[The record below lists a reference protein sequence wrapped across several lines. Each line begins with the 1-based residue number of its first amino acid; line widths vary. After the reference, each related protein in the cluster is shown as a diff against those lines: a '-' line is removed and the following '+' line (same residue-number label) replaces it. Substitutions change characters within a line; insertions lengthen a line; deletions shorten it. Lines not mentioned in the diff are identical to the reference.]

1 MPAGRRTAAGRTD
14 HAMNTAAANAWE
26 TCAHEFLAARDGST
40 IGARIVHDWARSL
53 APGTDVLEIGCGGGL
68 PVSRVLV
75 DAGLELWAVDSSPTL
90 VSAFTTR
97 FPQIPVDC
105 SCATQ
110 SRFFARRFSGVIAI
124 GVLFLLEPAAQAAL
138 IERVAGLLRPSG
150 RFLFSAP
157 AEAGRWADRTTGH
170 GCESLG
176 RARYTKLLEAAGL
189 RVLAMPEDE
198 GGNHH
203 YAATKVGVAPPDA

>member
-1 MPAGRRTAAGRTD
+1 MT
-14 HAMNTAAANAWE
+14 TAAANAWE
-26 TCAHEFLAARDGST
+26 THAREFLAARDGST

-53 APGTDVLEIGCGGGL
+53 APGADVLEIGCGGGL

-97 FPQIPVDC
+97 FPGIPVDC

-124 GVLFLLEPAAQAAL
+124 GVLFLLEPAAQVAL
-138 IERVAGLLRPSG
+138 IERVAGLLRPRG

-157 AEAGRWADRTTGH
+157 SETGRWADRTTGH
-170 GCESLG
+170 ACESLG
-176 RARYTKLLEAAGL
+176 RARYTRLLDAAGL
-189 RVLAMPEDE
+189 RVIATPEDE

-203 YAATKVGVAPPDA
+203 YVAVKTGAAAPSA

>member
-1 MPAGRRTAAGRTD
+1 MT
-14 HAMNTAAANAWE
+14 TAAATAWE
-26 TCAHEFLAARDGST
+26 THAREFLAARDGST

-53 APGTDVLEIGCGGGL
+53 APGADVLELGCGGGL

-90 VSAFTTR
+90 VSAFRTR
-97 FPQIPVDC
+97 FPRIPVDC
-105 SCATQ
+105 SCVTQ
-110 SRFFARRFSGVIAI
+110 SRLFARRFSGVIAI
-124 GVLFLLEPAAQAAL
+124 GVLFLLEPATQVAL
-138 IERVAGLLRPSG
+138 IIRVAGLLRPRG

-157 AEAGRWADRTTGH
+157 SETGRWADRTTGH

-176 RARYTKLLEAAGL
+176 RARYTRLLDAAGL
-189 RVLAMPEDE
+189 RVIATPEDE

-203 YAATKVGVAPPDA
+203 YVAVKTGAAAPSA